1 MRLSTNRTLL
11 NARTCQMKRKA
22 RQKRVI
28 KSSSVAATG
37 ALIGLVGG
45 GNCTNIAQAAGVGGA
60 SRLYSGNGEKRD
72 HH

>member
-1 MRLSTNRTLL
+1 
-11 NARTCQMKRKA
+11 MKRKA